1 MRNDM
6 PKTFALL
13 ASSALLVAAASSAQA
28 QSDRSDWPDNFTV
41 GTASQGGTY
50 FVYGSGWANFI
61 SEELGISGGGEVTG
75 GPNQNLAL
83 VHTGEVA
90 LGLTTMGPAAE
101 ALAGE
106 SPLAP
111 GVQMDNVCAL
121 FPMYETP
128 FSITTLADSGIDSI
142 SDIPDGAR
150 IGFGPAAST
159 SDTYF
164 PAILETLGVD
174 FERRNGGW
182 SDLGGQLQDGLLD
195 VVAFAAGIPI
205 PAVSQLEVQ
214 TDVNIIEFTEQ
225 EQQQVLDAFPVSPFM
240 IPASTYQ
247 TLEEDARAVS
257 MWNFTIAGCDLPD
270 DFVYEITKLSMENND
285 RLREIHRSAAFS
297 IPENIKYNTVLPFHP
312 GAARWYEENGYEIA
326 DDMIR

>member
-1 MRNDM
+1 MRNTM
-6 PKTFALL
+6 PKTVALL
-13 ASSALLVAAASSAQA
+13 AGSALLAAGTAHA
-28 QSDRSDWPDNFTV
+28 DRSEWPTNFTV

-61 SEELGISGGGEVTG
+61 ADELGVSGGGEVTG
-75 GPNQNLAL
+75 GPTQNLAL
-83 VHTGEVA
+83 VHSGDMA
-90 LGLTTMGPAAE
+90 FGLTTMGPASDAIK
-101 ALAGE
+101 GE

-111 GVQMDNVCAL
+111 GLVMDNVCAL

-128 FSITTLADSGIDSI
+128 FSIAALSSSGIESI

-164 PAILETLGVD
+164 PAMLETLGVNFD
-174 FERRNGGW
+174 RRNGGW

-214 TDVNIIEFTEQ
+214 TDVNIIEFTE
-225 EQQQVLDAFPVSPFM
+225 EELATVLDAFPVAEFT
-240 IPASTYQ
+240 IPASTYT
-247 TLEEDARAVS
+247 TLEEDARALPCGTSRLLAVTCRKTSS
-257 MWNFTIAGCDLPD
+257 MKSRKPRWKTMIVCATYTAVLKPAFRKTSCTTRYCLSTQAQHAGTKRTVTISL
-270 DFVYEITKLSMENND
+270 T
-285 RLREIHRSAAFS
+285 
-297 IPENIKYNTVLPFHP
+297 T
-312 GAARWYEENGYEIA
+312 
-326 DDMIR
+326 